1 MKVFFT
7 CPTSNLVKWHKK
19 YRNWLDY
26 IIKNG
31 HSIENDWI
39 DSAKN
44 FLKSKIKGDTKEF
57 YEAKIDAINSADVI
71 IAESSVKSYGVAHQI
86 SVAISK
92 SKPVL
97 VLMDKK
103 YPVSSIE
110 AIKSEW
116 LTQEFYKN
124 DQQAIKHI
132 DNFLNTYKN
141 SKKVRFHLVM
151 SHKENE
157 HLEKL
162 MEKTNKSKTE
172 IIRGLIRNA
181 S

>member
-1 MKVFFT
+1 
-7 CPTSNLVKWHKK
+7 
-19 YRNWLDY
+19 
-26 IIKNG
+26 
-31 HSIENDWI
+31 
-39 DSAKN
+39 
-44 FLKSKIKGDTKEF
+44 
-57 YEAKIDAINSADVI
+57 
-71 IAESSVKSYGVAHQI
+71 
-86 SVAISK
+86 
-92 SKPVL
+92 
-97 VLMDKK
+97 MDKK